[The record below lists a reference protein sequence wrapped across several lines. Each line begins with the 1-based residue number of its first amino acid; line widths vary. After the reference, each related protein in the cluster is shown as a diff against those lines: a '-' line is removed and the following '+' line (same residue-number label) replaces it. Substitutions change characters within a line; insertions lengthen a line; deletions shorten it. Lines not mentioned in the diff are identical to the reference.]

1 MYNNLIALLQAL
13 GIPYAEGAWNR
24 APQTGDYLAYA
35 LDGQGDSLW
44 GDDAQQQQAIL
55 GSVDLFCRSTDRTH
69 FNAVQNALKASGVSW
84 DLYSI
89 QREPANRIIH
99 YRWAF
104 ELEVL

>member
-1 MYNNLIALLQAL
+1 MYNNLITLLQAL

-24 APQTGDYLAYA
+24 APQTGDYLVYA

-55 GSVDLFCRSTDRTH
+55 GSVDLFCRSVDRTN
-69 FNAVQNALKASGVSW
+69 FEAVQNALKASGVSW
-84 DLYSI
+84 HLNSI
-89 QREPANRIIH
+89 SREPQNRLIH
-99 YRWAF
+99 YEWAF